1 MPHPLMV
8 RPELLTLDLGGRL
21 YIVTGANSGIGLI
34 TTEQLV
40 RQGATVVMACRRQE
54 AGESAARAIR
64 GKIPA
69 AQIEVM
75 TLDLGNISSIHTFA
89 TAFRARHAQLHG
101 LINNAGIMN
110 TPLGRT
116 ADGFETQFGTN
127 HLGHFLL
134 TALLL
139 DTLKTS
145 APSRIVNVASLYH
158 VHARGRVGAIHFED
172 PNYEE
177 RRYDGW
183 EAYAQSKL
191 ANVLHA
197 RELARRLAGTGVT
210 AVSLNPGWV
219 RTNLIRNTA
228 PVWLQNL
235 LQPILRY
242 AGGMIEPWEGAQS
255 TLHCLLA
262 PEVAEHSGEY
272 YSQIGLYHDRSAR
285 AGGWPLVSP
294 NPLAHDDKVAQ
305 RLWDV
310 SEKLVGLAD

>member
-1 MPHPLMV
+1 MSAKIAL
-8 RPELLTLDLGGRL
+8 
-21 YIVTGANSGIGLI
+21 VTGASRGIGLE
-34 TTEQLV
+34 TAKHLCLAGVHTYLGVRSAEQGKQALAKLAAEGVQASILELDVTDSASHAAVYEFLHSQHGKLDILV
-40 RQGATVVMACRRQE
+40 
-54 AGESAARAIR
+54 
-64 GKIPA
+64 
-69 AQIEVM
+69 
-75 TLDLGNISSIHTFA
+75 
-89 TAFRARHAQLHG
+89 
-101 LINNAGIMN
+101 NNAGIAGGTFPGEGPEHNAADVPMELLRRVMETN
-110 TPLGRT
+110 FFSLVELTQTLLPLIRQSPAG
-116 ADGFETQFGTN
+116 
-127 HLGHFLL
+127 
-134 TALLL
+134 
-139 DTLKTS
+139 
-145 APSRIVNVASLYH
+145 RIVNVASLYH

-235 LQPILRY
+235 LQPFLRY
-242 AGGMIEPWEGAQS
+242 AGGMIEPWEGAQT